1 MWISL
6 KLFLE
11 VSVNGKSDSW
21 DVSTFKSI
29 VLNVMKST
37 GDCLEKQTMQNGDCW
52 IINVTFSWG
61 VYRRLDF
68 AINFSDEPDE
78 RISAQEVE

>member
-11 VSVNGKSDSW
+11 VSVNRKSDSW

-37 GDCLEKQTMQNGDCW
+37 GDCLEVN
-52 IINVTFSWG
+52 NAEWG
-61 VYRRLDF
+61 LLNNQRDLLVGSLQASRFRYQYFR
-68 AINFSDEPDE
+68 
-78 RISAQEVE
+78 